1 MKRGREY
8 FILSYPKRILDN
20 PHQVKCFLAQC
31 GTDCTFP
38 LNIFWGGKLANR
50 VTACQACDDLHLP
63 AEAQEEMKD
72 KGQ

>member
-1 MKRGREY
+1 MFPCSMWYRLY
-8 FILSYPKRILDN
+8 L
-20 PHQVKCFLAQC
+20 
-31 GTDCTFP
+31 P
-38 LNIFWGGKLANR
+38 LNIFGGGKLANR